1 MKELR
6 NNVCGGM
13 ALINML
19 WVAINFMFQ
28 YKKPTVI
35 SIPLS
40 YGNNEE
46 DLVGQ
51 SADNVLKVDVVGLMF
66 IIFFLFILCVQF
78 FGMIIHRWGTFMHL
92 IAITEIPTPFR
103 GRKTDK
109 TISVNAEEC
118 STTNLPGEP
127 SKDYSSDE
135 DDYDDEREEK
145 DYFVTQ
151 IINNAETGTKDR
163 AGEMKNMASLRN
175 STRAKRSSKLRE
187 SMKSDN
193 VHGNVNKLSV
203 KEKRQFILAAS
214 VREDFLKDLENT
226 KAKKINLGATRKE
239 RKEDLGRSYNQGD
252 DVDTSESGEKIFG
265 IMARERTRRR
275 SNRERKSAQ
284 NQDEITQL

>member
-1 MKELR
+1 
-6 NNVCGGM
+6 
-13 ALINML
+13 
-19 WVAINFMFQ
+19 MF
-28 YKKPTVI
+28 
-35 SIPLS
+35 
-40 YGNNEE
+40 
-46 DLVGQ
+46 LVG
-51 SADNVLKVDVVGLMF
+51 DLLN
-66 IIFFLFILCVQF
+66 IY
-78 FGMIIHRWGTFMHL
+78 GTFKGFADLKH
-92 IAITEIPTPFR
+92 ITP
-103 GRKTDK
+103 K
-109 TISVNAEEC
+109 TIFMEYASL
-118 STTNLPGEP
+118 TTAGM
-127 SKDYSSDE
+127 Y
-135 DDYDDEREEK
+135 
-145 DYFVTQ
+145 
-151 IINNAETGTKDR
+151 IAGTKDR

-214 VREDFLKDLENT
+214 VRENFLKDLENT

-239 RKEDLGRSYNQGD
+239 RKEDLGRSYNRGD